1 MLARQARIFYEKLE
15 EILNDLDELV
25 DSYGDYIDEL
35 ADYEKDEFEAYTEL
49 RKNQK
54 SLSQIIIN
62 FDIILLERDKNGKN
76 YIIY

>member
-49 RKNQK
+49 RKN
-54 SLSQIIIN
+54 
-62 FDIILLERDKNGKN
+62 
-76 YIIY
+76 

>member
-49 RKNQK
+49 RKK
-54 SLSQIIIN
+54 
-62 FDIILLERDKNGKN
+62 LEKFVADN
-76 YIIY
+76 YKL